1 MFKVKD
7 DNNPINVISNFYFT
21 YVCCYMLCSVQETL
35 YYHLRALYNFR
46 TLVSD
51 IGNNEGSFITIIEV
65 QDMPNREPMWIR
77 AFASARFPEKEPKV
91 RKRTNSIDRFLIGYY
106 F

>member
-1 MFKVKD
+1 
-7 DNNPINVISNFYFT
+7 
-21 YVCCYMLCSVQETL
+21 MLCSVQETL